1 MILLFG
7 VVACTTTEE
16 NRVGKMLT
24 ENIPSDDKNVREG
37 RALDSTKSVTRAEA
51 EDPADFN
58 LIERLYD
65 TVWFQTE
72 EEFDDGKLE
81 TETEFVIF
89 DDKSYIVEREMEDGK
104 MEKVEAD
111 DFAKLEWKT
120 DVALA
125 GETVDLTTKKTASRN
140 AFVAKN
146 TSIDDGELEM
156 EYEGYWLVD
165 AHNLYIV
172 EGDTQAQ
179 AERLLKLVIAKPGAA
194 EFLDTEKYLLSTNIQ
209 R

>member
-24 ENIPSDDKNVREG
+24 ENIPSDDKTVKEG
-37 RALDSTKSVTRAEA
+37 RALDSKSLVTRATG
-51 EDPADFN
+51 DFN

-89 DDKSYIVEREMEDGK
+89 DDKSYIVEREMENGK

-111 DFAKLEWKT
+111 DFAKLTFIK
-120 DVALA
+120 DVLID
-125 GETVDLTTKKTASRN
+125 GETPPKRN
-140 AFVAKN
+140 AVIAKN
-146 TSIDDGELEM
+146 ESTDDGELEM
-156 EYEGYWLVD
+156 EFEGYWLKD
-165 AHNLYIV
+165 EYNLYIV
-172 EGDTQAQ
+172 EADDAVE
-179 AERLLKLVIAKPGAA
+179 AERLLKLVIASPTAA
-194 EFLDTEKYLLSTNIQ
+194 EYTDTEKYLLSTNIQ

>member
-7 VVACTTTEE
+7 VVACTTTDE
-16 NRVGKMLT
+16 NSADKNSSGKMLT
-24 ENIPSDDKNVREG
+24 KNIPSEDKTVKEG
-37 RALDSTKSVTRAEA
+37 RALDSKSLVTRATG
-51 EDPADFN
+51 DFN

-89 DDKSYIVEREMEDGK
+89 DDKSYIVEREMENGK

-111 DFAKLEWKT
+111 DFAKLTFIK
-120 DVALA
+120 DVLID
-125 GETVDLTTKKTASRN
+125 GETSPKRN
-140 AFVAKN
+140 AVIAKN
-146 TSIDDGELEM
+146 ESTDDGELEM